1 MAECPDGISP
11 KGLLMSITDQI
22 APTNLLGTGSAGGF
36 FASLGGTPS
45 STDATSS
52 LTVDFASAI
61 DEASDIN
68 LSQEVSEIS
77 VTGAELAD
85 SLTTTPSQTTTPT
98 LKQEIGAPANS
109 TNAEVADLNEVP
121 GLNNE
126 TFAELYAV
134 NGNTVSTP
142 ESTTTVVFPEYIE
155 SNGIAPG
162 ITPNNQTAHI
172 LSPQAFRELEQIA
185 YSYNYRAA
193 DTTIPSSS
201 IDAHSLAN
209 PLTGTSISPGIAN
222 THPTDSFT
230 LENFLEIAAQ
240 HRGENSPQS
249 ADITAPTQSSGALN
263 SENASEVTSPQQPT
277 PPTANAATNTA
288 NSPDI
293 EAILEQ
299 ARVTTVSD
307 PVVTNIDIST
317 DAQNTAAL
325 ASTTAL
331 PQQSGVVAEA
341 STDQT
346 RQTTATSQIDPSTTN
361 AANQQQADSD
371 SQSSGQRNST
381 NSQSQASALKAD
393 TVSNEKSS
401 ENFSAEIQA
410 KATEVNVKRANTAQ
424 TASQTSNSVPQTIT
438 PVVTDTLPSLAYERF
453 LTGSLQ
459 SSFGSLINKDN
470 TAFGSSELFGGKP
483 NSALASQV
491 KNQFNLAVSKA
502 ASGGEQEFTVRLNP
516 GDLGRVNVRLQFA
529 ENGNLR
535 AQVAVENPETLE
547 LLQRDAKGFER
558 ALEASGHKTEQN
570 GISFS
575 LDDSNKESAGRAL
588 AEALQQEKIR
598 DELAARP
605 DSFAPQVDTET
616 TATKGTEV
624 PLEDILPYVSV
635 DTGLDIRI

>member
-1 MAECPDGISP
+1 
-11 KGLLMSITDQI
+11 MSITDQI
-22 APTNLLGTGSAGGF
+22 APTNLPGTGSAGGF
-36 FASLGGTPS
+36 FASLGGASPS
-45 STDATSS
+45 ADTASS
-52 LTVDFASAI
+52 LTIDFANAIETISAVEETSGT
-61 DEASDIN
+61 DL
-68 LSQEVSEIS
+68 LSV
-77 VTGAELAD
+77 ELAN
-85 SLTTTPSQTTTPT
+85 SSTTTPSQIPT
-98 LKQEIGAPANS
+98 STLQQTLGTLDSS
-109 TNAEVADLNEVP
+109 TNTEAVDLHETRS
-121 GLNNE
+121 LNNE
-126 TFAELYAV
+126 TFTELYAV
-134 NGNTVSTP
+134 NNTVSTS
-142 ESTTTVVFPEYIE
+142 ETTTTVALPEYIE
-155 SNGIAPG
+155 ANGIAA
-162 ITPNNQTAHI
+162 NNQTTHI
-172 LSPQAFRELEQIA
+172 LSPDAFREFEQIA
-185 YSYNYRAA
+185 YSYNFRTT
-193 DTTIPSSS
+193 DTAIPSSN
-201 IDAHSLAN
+201 IDTNSLAN
-209 PLTGTSISPGIAN
+209 PLIGTSISSSIAN

-240 HRGENSPQS
+240 HRGETSPQS
-249 ADITAPTQSSGALN
+249 ADITAPTQSSGTLN
-263 SENASEVTSPQQPT
+263 SENASKVTPLQQPT
-277 PPTANAATNTA
+277 PHATNEANNTA
-288 NSPDI
+288 NNTDI

-307 PVVTNIDIST
+307 PVVANIDTST
-317 DAQNTAAL
+317 NAQNT
-325 ASTTAL
+325 STIAGTTTL
-331 PQQSGVVAEA
+331 PQQSGVILEA

-346 RQTTATSQIDPSTTN
+346 RQTAANSQVDPSTTS
-361 AANQQQADSD
+361 AANQQQADGD
-371 SQSSGQRNST
+371 SQSSGQRGST
-381 NSQSQASALKAD
+381 NSQSQFSAIKAN
-393 TVSNEKSS
+393 TESNEKNS
-401 ENFSAEIQA
+401 ENFGTEIQV

-424 TASQTSNSVPQTIT
+424 TAPQTSNSAQQTIT
-438 PVVTDTLPSLAYERF
+438 PVITDTLPSLAYERF
-453 LTGSLQ
+453 LTSSLQ

-470 TAFGSSELFGGKP
+470 NVFGSSELFGGKP

-605 DSFAPQVDTET
+605 DSFAPQVDTEI
-616 TATKGTEV
+616 TATKGEEI